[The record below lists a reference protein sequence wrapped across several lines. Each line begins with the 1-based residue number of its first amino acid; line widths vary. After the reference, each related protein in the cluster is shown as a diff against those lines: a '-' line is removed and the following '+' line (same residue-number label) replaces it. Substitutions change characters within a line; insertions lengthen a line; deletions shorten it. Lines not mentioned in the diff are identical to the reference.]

1 MSIMETPAGRKKLY
15 CIIQADFAL
24 HRMYQR
30 TDEDWNRKLKSL
42 GGIFSEEKP
51 WYGIRQQINPNGTV
65 TMSNP
70 AGGWIQIEVE
80 TAEKIV
86 VLGSLP

>member
-1 MSIMETPAGRKKLY
+1 
-15 CIIQADFAL
+15 
-24 HRMYQR
+24 
-30 TDEDWNRKLKSL
+30 LKSL

-51 WYGIRQQINPNGTV
+51 WYGIRKQINPNGTI

-86 VLGSLP
+86 VLGSIP

>member
-1 MSIMETPAGRKKLY
+1 MSIMDTAEGWKKLY
-15 CIIQADFAL
+15 CIIQAEFAL

-30 TDEDWNRKLKSL
+30 TDEEWNRKLKSL

-51 WYGIRQQINPNGTV
+51 WYGIRKQINPNGTI

-86 VLGSLP
+86 VFGHIP